1 MIYLYAYTNHKE
13 DLDSLRRV
21 KAIYDSLQKEGIEA
35 EVLVNEYR
43 AQLLAREWGL
53 PLATTIETIKDID
66 AVANINDIIVIDSPE
81 ALEGKVLN
89 YPEHFKGVIYINSSC
104 ADVDF
109 NGARVVELFKNEQI
123 LCSEI
128 ESYPKEDRAIFIYG
142 DSDFDKNVLNNIES
156 FKELNLDFYW
166 GVYFFVKYEDII
178 KESFNSIIESEDY
191 YEILQNYNI
200 IVTSNV
206 HIALEAAFNK
216 KVVYFLSL
224 KDTNNSLINIMQEN
238 GIDCIKEIDNI
249 NISAISKKYN
259 IKLKNTNN
267 LIVNI
272 IKDYM

>member
-35 EVLVNEYR
+35 EILVNEYR

-66 AVANINDIIVIDSPE
+66 AVADIDDIIVIDSPE

-128 ESYPKEDRAIFIYG
+128 ESHSKEDRAIFIYG
-142 DSDFDKNVLNNIES
+142 DSDFDKNVVNNL
-156 FKELNLDFYW
+156 ELFDGLDIDLYW
-166 GVYFFVKYEDII
+166 GVYFFVKYED
-178 KESFNSIIESEDY
+178 KLKKSFKNVIESEDY
-191 YEILQNYNI
+191 YEMWQDYNI
-200 IVTSNV
+200 FVTSNAQ
-206 HIALEAAFNK
+206 IALEAAFNK
-216 KVVYFLSL
+216 KSVYFLNL
-224 KDTNNSLINIMQEN
+224 KNTDECLISIMHQNGINIIN
-238 GIDCIKEIDNI
+238 NFDNI
-249 NISAISKKYN
+249 TLSTISEKSN
-259 IKLKNTNN
+259 IKLINTNS